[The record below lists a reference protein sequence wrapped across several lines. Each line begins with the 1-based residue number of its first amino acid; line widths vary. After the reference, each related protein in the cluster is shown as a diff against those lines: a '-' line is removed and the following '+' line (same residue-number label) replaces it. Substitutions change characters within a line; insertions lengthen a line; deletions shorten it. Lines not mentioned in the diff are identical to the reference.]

1 MAYSVSIKKSAIKAL
16 EQLPEAD
23 RLRVIEVIDGLQID
37 PYSGALLKGDLSGLR
52 RVRVGSYRVVYE
64 VFETQLTILV
74 VRLGH
79 RRDIY
84 RASP

>member
-1 MAYSVSIKKSAIKAL
+1 VTYSVSIKKSAIKAL
-16 EQLPEAD
+16 EQLPKPD
-23 RLRVIEVIDGLQID
+23 RLRVIKVIDGLQID

-84 RASP
+84 RA